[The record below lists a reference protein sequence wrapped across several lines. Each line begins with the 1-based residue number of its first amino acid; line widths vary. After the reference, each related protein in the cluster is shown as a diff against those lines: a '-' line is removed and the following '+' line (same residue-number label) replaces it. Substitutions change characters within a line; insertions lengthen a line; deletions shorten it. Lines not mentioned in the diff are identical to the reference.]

1 MISKTLM
8 KQTVKAN
15 IVLFLVMTLV
25 QAACLVLMAG
35 IGQDVASTG
44 RSYYKML
51 PGIMGAVYI
60 IITGNKLLA
69 AQVDKGTM
77 AYILSTPV
85 KRSKVAITQAVF
97 FVVSL
102 FIMFATSAA
111 AHIVGSNLA
120 LENFSSGDLGLI
132 IKLNLGMFALSLAF
146 SGICFMASGLFNLSK
161 YAISIGGGVVGAFLL
176 LSLVSLFGEKLEAL
190 GDLTIVS
197 LYDINSIVSGTS
209 DYIWKLVI
217 LVGIGVITY
226 ITGITV
232 FSKKDL
238 PL

>member
-25 QAACLVLMAG
+25 QAGCLALMAG

-44 RSYYKML
+44 RSYYTML
-51 PGIMGAVYI
+51 PGIMASVYI

-102 FIMFATSAA
+102 LGMFAISAV
-111 AHIVGSNLA
+111 AHIIASNSA
-120 LENFSSGDLGLI
+120 LDNFSNGDLTLV
-132 IKLNLGMFALSLAF
+132 IKLNLGLFALSLAF
-146 SGICFMASGLFNLSK
+146 SGICFMASGIFNLSK
-161 YAISIGGGVVGAFLL
+161 YAISIGGGIVGTFLL
-176 LSLVSLFGEKLEAL
+176 LSFISLFGEKLEVL

-197 LYDINSIVSGTS
+197 LYDITSMVSGTS

-217 LVGIGVITY
+217 LAGIGVITY